1 MADQSE
7 SQSSPPNAT
16 PSTEQLVSPET
27 EAPQTVVPRTADAS
41 SPANTNAS
49 AAAPMLPSPTSPPA
63 STSPAYPAA
72 PVAEPAR
79 PAVATQVQ
87 ALWSNLS
94 SSARSLLN
102 HVENTIHD
110 FLSATSLTPLPADVS
125 APDEAVLLAKSFPL
139 DPAGITA
146 LREEL
151 ARRPRLTYRG
161 QFSPLEP
168 ATFTSDQGWGCM
180 IRVGQSLILEG
191 MLRVRLGRGAVRDAS
206 NLDYLE
212 IVQWFRDDPAA
223 PFSIHAIVK
232 KGMEMDTA
240 IGEWFGPTIMAQAMK
255 KISADAPSV
264 PPIFVA
270 QDAIVFASD
279 MDDLFRN
286 SQGGPVLL
294 LIPLRLGIDA
304 LHVAYWP
311 FIKQS
316 FRSPYSIG
324 IAGGRPS
331 SALYMVGTVRD
342 SLLVLDPHTTQPAF
356 HGTASELGTIH
367 TDVVRCLAATSL
379 DPSLC
384 LGFAF
389 SSEADWTRWIAWV
402 AKLRETGIEVPFSIQ
417 AATWVTDENLA
428 LSESDSESELP

>member
-1 MADQSE
+1 MADQSAP
-7 SQSSPPNAT
+7 QPSPPNAT
-16 PSTEQLVSPET
+16 PSTEQLINSPES
-27 EAPQTVVPRTADAS
+27 EAPQVYAPRAADAS
-41 SPANTNAS
+41 VVDTNAS
-49 AAAPMLPSPTSPPA
+49 AAAPMLPSPATPPARTSPA
-63 STSPAYPAA
+63 STAA
-72 PVAEPAR
+72 PVAAPAR

-125 APDEAVLLAKSFPL
+125 AADEAVLLAKSFPL

-151 ARRPRLTYRG
+151 ARRPRLTYRS

-206 NLDYLE
+206 NPDYLE
-212 IVQWFRDDPAA
+212 IVQWFRDDPTA

-255 KISADAPSV
+255 KNSADAPSI

-286 SQGGPVLL
+286 NQGGPVLL

-342 SLLVLDPHTTQPAF
+342 ALLVLDPHTTQPAF

-389 SSEADWTRWIAWV
+389 ASPADWTRWVTWI
-402 AKLRETGIEVPFSIQ
+402 AKLRETGIEVPFSVQ